1 MEKRTDWYE
10 HPEYYEAI
18 FGTDT
23 VREVDFLQA
32 LSARHGTG
40 GSKWLEPACGAG
52 RLVEEA
58 ARRGLKVTGYD
69 ISEAMLAHACKR
81 LTPAERRRVKL
92 APSRMEEFFV
102 PELEG
107 QVDVAHNLV
116 STFRYLDSEAA
127 ALAHLKGT
135 RRLLKPDGV
144 YVLGFHLTD
153 YARTT
158 PEHERWLGK
167 VGKDKVVCNTHEGL
181 PERPARRSPM
191 RNRLRITG
199 PGKDWLIETTWY
211 FRTYDGTQARKLFR
225 DAGLH
230 VVAEYNFDYDLEAP
244 EKRGSRRLDRVF
256 VLKPVPLSDSAR
268 PQVEVSAA
276 KSKPA
281 KKRASVK
288 KSAVKKPARKGR

>member
-23 VREVDFLQA
+23 VREMDFLQA

-40 GSKWLEPACGAG
+40 GSRWLEPACGAG

-69 ISEAMLAHACKR
+69 ISEAMLEHARKR

-135 RRLLKPDGV
+135 RRLLKPDGL

-158 PEHERWLGK
+158 PEHERWLGQ

-181 PERPARRSPM
+181 PERRARRSPM

-211 FRTYDGTQARKLFR
+211 FRTYDNAQARKLFR
-225 DAGLH
+225 AAGLN
-230 VVAEYNFDYDLEAP
+230 VVAEYNFDYDLETP

-256 VLKPVPLSDSAR
+256 VLKPEP
-268 PQVEVSAA
+268 VSADA
-276 KSKPA
+276 QPRLEA
-281 KKRASVK
+281 PEAGPTPVKKRASAK
-288 KSAVKKPARKGR
+288 TPARQRR